1 LRLRKVGRHG
11 AIAQRSWQSET
22 GDTAAGGMATRL
34 ICGAWCL
41 TLMLAHVGGLD
52 LGARRA
58 AFHVAAPHKHG
69 SRAGGAPAA
78 FAATDGATW
87 IKRQAGVPSRC
98 MCGHVARLAAG
109 APSRSSSRACG
120 ALMMRGDE
128 NAGDGPWARALDG
141 FLDKVEAKSQKKYDK
156 FCAKTDRLKQRA
168 ARLSNALASV
178 RDEEARPAESASK
191 LRKRDRIKRIWALAT
206 SSPLSVVVSL
216 TILACA
222 LPGLTMLVGSVA
234 GFVTF
239 LVLLVQIFL
248 ITLAPAGMLV
258 LAGGTLFLPTVM
270 NAASLGLTMATLAMA
285 VLVRMAPRTRN
296 LGGLSLATILPLANL
311 WLASRPLH
319 SFEVVKSMRVF
330 DPLGPMLTDPFFRPI
345 LPDLFISDFL
355 DLVPNPFLMRG
366 PTVFIESSS
375 PAPFLALKAAVSIG
389 ALAVAAYYWYQEREA
404 VREQLRR
411 AAPLL
416 GAAGASATAST
427 SASAASLTRA
437 RDTEATRDLDT
448 LRDAIAK
455 EDLDRWEAEYK
466 LRPEPSVSPGEWSVD
481 DLAYVL
487 ETRGL
492 GSCVDKLRKAGID
505 GRVALTLTSA
515 DEADIKQD
523 LGIEMLGERRRLLLL
538 FDEMREMQQQQQRPA
553 APPSPGA
560 AQDA

>member
-1 LRLRKVGRHG
+1 
-11 AIAQRSWQSET
+11 
-22 GDTAAGGMATRL
+22 
-34 ICGAWCL
+34 
-41 TLMLAHVGGLD
+41 
-52 LGARRA
+52 
-58 AFHVAAPHKHG
+58 
-69 SRAGGAPAA
+69 
-78 FAATDGATW
+78 
-87 IKRQAGVPSRC
+87 
-98 MCGHVARLAAG
+98 
-109 APSRSSSRACG
+109 
-120 ALMMRGDE
+120 MMRGDK

-168 ARLSNALASV
+168 ARLSNALASIK
-178 RDEEARPAESASK
+178 DEEARPAESAGK
-191 LRKRDRIKRIWALAT
+191 PRKRDRIKRVWALAT

-222 LPGLTMLVGSVA
+222 LPGLAMLVGSVA

-270 NAASLGLTMATLAMA
+270 NAASLGLTMATMAMV
-285 VLVRMAPRTRN
+285 VLMRVAPRTRN
-296 LGGLSLATILPLANL
+296 LGGLSLATILPLANV

-389 ALAVAAYYWYQEREA
+389 ALAVAAYYWYQERAA
-404 VREQLRR
+404 VREQLR
-411 AAPLL
+411 PLL

-437 RDTEATRDLDT
+437 RDTEVVRDLDT

-466 LRPEPSVSPGEWSVD
+466 LRQEPSASPSEWSVD

-523 LGIEMLGERRRLLLL
+523 LEIEMLGERRRLLLL
-538 FDEMREMQQQQQRPA
+538 FDEMREMQQQQQQQRPA
-553 APPSPGA
+553 APPSPDA